1 MNYRLIY
8 RDHQFGYSVAIFDD
22 LIDVDITPL
31 NANTD
36 DLFSFSGRKCTIKMP
51 YDDNA
56 KSFFYDNDD
65 NPNADYTD
73 LQSYPDYMRGQFDL
87 VDLDDPGDSIVFR
100 GMAKLEFIEIDE
112 LRSEIKL
119 CLSDALDVWID
130 IAKHTDFTVPEG
142 DVKTV
147 AMRVGSGDYTVV
159 DFMREIMTGFPTQM
173 RDIDLFHFKAIYAEN
188 VNLVFNQYAN
198 DFMQWPTNSSLSST
212 AMFASQL
219 GAYVWETEPEVIKI
233 TLFWVFRENT
243 YVWWPGQRAE
253 IRAWSAKV
261 YLANPFQ
268 PIEEDSRYI
277 RDIRNEADL
286 KKRLSTA
293 QLYPPSVLNQIKRLD
308 LSRSPLYGGDELPF
322 IPSYD
327 PLYPDPAT
335 PFSIGYAN
343 DVWNYSGYI
352 QLDPV
357 TIPPGSYNY
366 AKILRAMIMAN
377 RLAVFSGPDAIT
389 IKQHLIDPTADTLEA
404 TAISDD
410 DITHLQIRGTLG
422 KMNTLDDISALGGA
436 SALIVPLQQ
445 IYRNILGNFRKQI
458 SFSVRS
464 SIANNLQMFS
474 KISIDGKVYFVTSI
488 GHPNDNGTTEI
499 IAIGER

>member
-8 RDHQFGYSVAIFDD
+8 RLNTSSADAIFDD

-56 KSFFYDNDD
+56 KSLFYDDD
-65 NPNADYTD
+65 NPNAV
-73 LQSYPDYMRGQFDL
+73 YPDYMRGQFDL

-100 GMAKLEFIEIDE
+100 GMAKFEFIEIDE
-112 LRSEIKL
+112 LHSEIKL
-119 CLSDALDVWID
+119 RLSDALDVWID

-173 RDIDLFHFKAIYAEN
+173 QDIDLFNFLAIYAEY
-188 VNLVFNQYAN
+188 VNLVFAQYAN

-212 AMFASQL
+212 AMFASQF
-219 GAYVWETEPEVIKI
+219 GAYVWQTEPGVIKF
-233 TLFWVFRENT
+233 TLFWVFRENIDA
-243 YVWWPGQRAE
+243 WELGLRAE

-261 YLANPFQ
+261 YLTNPFQ
-268 PIEEDSRYI
+268 PIEENSGYI
-277 RDIRNEADL
+277 RNIGNEADL
-286 KKRLSTA
+286 KLRLSRA
-293 QLYPPSVLNQIKRLD
+293 QLYPISVLNQINQLD
-308 LSRSPLYGGDELPF
+308 LSRAPLYGGDELPF
-322 IPSYD
+322 VPSYGD
-327 PLYPDPAT
+327 
-335 PFSIGYAN
+335 IGFAN
-343 DVWNYSGYI
+343 NTFILYSGYI

-357 TIPPGSYNY
+357 TILPGTYNY

-445 IYRNILGNFRKQI
+445 IYRNMLGNFRKQI